1 MNVWRFNVNPD
12 EYEYD
17 NGPTFVN
24 EDTEVLFDVDGELH
38 VEMLDAEECS

>member
-1 MNVWRFNVNPD
+1 MNTRFASTPE

-38 VEMLDAEECS
+38 VVMLDEEECS